1 MKERKKERKKTLAP
15 ECNRRIWQQ
24 LFVFIFRNLPSIR
37 GRSRSIC
44 ITLNLGVPLCR
55 WIKYRGIK
63 ICGSGFLS
71 SVASALL
78 GNCGHDNRPGKQETG
93 EERGWYTKGG
103 EQRKVT
109 HTNDGRP
116 VWANRKVFASR
127 GTTQSCSEVTAQVT
141 PGSLMF
147 GYKERNGWVL
157 LSCLHH
163 VVVVMSPHGGL
174 LVFSGALQTKKSNV
188 KKTSFQN
195 CVKTWMLMSNVN
207 INTHMENAR

>member
-1 MKERKKERKKTLAP
+1 M
-15 ECNRRIWQQ
+15 
-24 LFVFIFRNLPSIR
+24 R

-63 ICGSGFLS
+63 IGGSGFLS

-93 EERGWYTKGG
+93 EGMIHKRG

-116 VWANRKVFASR
+116 VWANRQMFACR

-147 GYKERNGWVL
+147 GLKERNGWVL
-157 LSCLHH
+157 LNCLHH
-163 VVVVMSPHGGL
+163 VVVVMSPHRGL
-174 LVFSGALQTKKSNV
+174 LVFSGALQTEKGMYWKNLISKQCQDLNV
-188 KKTSFQN
+188 DVQ
-195 CVKTWMLMSNVN
+195 C
-207 INTHMENAR
+207 EC